1 MNRKKRIEINSTI
14 LLTTIALMLSQRKN
28 ANKAYSERV
37 VKLIMYDL
45 QEWGK
50 WMEAWKRK
58 IAVIAVST
66 ITHIDMLPLFFLK
79 YIKKKSNGRKSE

>member
-1 MNRKKRIEINSTI
+1 MGIVSMVFIGTVIEYTRMNRKKRIEINSTI

-45 QEWGK
+45 QE
-50 WMEAWKRK
+50 
-58 IAVIAVST
+58 
-66 ITHIDMLPLFFLK
+66 
-79 YIKKKSNGRKSE
+79 